1 MIRTVWYCLTRHCLA
16 YPDDRISR
24 WEMRIKIPEERRDN
38 WTTVESRN
46 QFLADR
52 LLICMQPANHPRF
65 RKSFTKTYECT
76 DQDRNVMMPHVGRS
90 TPDTVF
96 FNFISFI
103 YPVLCLPH
111 PGWTL
116 TLCVC
121 VCVLYPALCV
131 CVCARV
137 CERGQDKKGKKRND
151 NSLVLTRTW
160 VCQCVCRNLSVTLA
174 ITQLW

>member
-52 LLICMQPANHPRF
+52 LLICMQPANYPRF

-76 DQDRNVMMPHVGRS
+76 DQDRNVIWCHMWEGPLQTRS
-90 TPDTVF
+90 FLTSF
-96 FNFISFI
+96 RSFI
-103 YPVLCLPH
+103 LCYVCC
-111 PGWTL
+111 TL
-116 TLCVC
+116 AELLLCVC
-121 VCVLYPALCV
+121 ACVYYIQLCA
-131 CVCARV
+131 CVCARACV
-137 CERGQDKKGKKRND
+137 REDKTKRGKRGMIIVWF
-151 NSLVLTRTW
+151 SHVPEF
-160 VCQCVCRNLSVTLA
+160 VSMFVVTLVW
-174 ITQLW
+174 L